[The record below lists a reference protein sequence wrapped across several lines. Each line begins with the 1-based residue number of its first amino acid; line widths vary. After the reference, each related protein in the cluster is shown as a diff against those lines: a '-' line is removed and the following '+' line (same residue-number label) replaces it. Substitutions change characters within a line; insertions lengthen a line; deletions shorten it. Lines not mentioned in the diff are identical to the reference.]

1 MVERSN
7 FESSSRAT
15 RKKQNERKEKKR
27 RYREVGRAFPRYCNC
42 SEFCRRGVPRGPFLF
57 LRSSFQRGL
66 LLLLGSRLFRE
77 TRVDKNVIAL
87 SSPRRFTSINLP
99 VTLSRDRDRC
109 QVTSFPNIHRSD
121 LFTPPRKS
129 PFLASPSPRPALFLL
144 LSASRRLSFSN
155 LSSPPSPSCV
165 FRSRNWRPS
174 GRKDARRGER
184 ERRDDGAMEKASWP
198 ARIHSYAAASLLAF
212 RHCVRSH
219 TRMCAPPPFDSCIL
233 ATSDRRGRR
242 KRAVNGDE
250 PAATGERWGY
260 ARGTSLS
267 TDE

>member
-42 SEFCRRGVPRGPFLF
+42 SEFCRRGAPRDPFLF

-155 LSSPPSPSCV
+155 LSPPPSPSCV
-165 FRSRNWRPS
+165 FRSRNWRSS

-184 ERRDDGAMEKASWP
+184 ERGEMMERWKKP
-198 ARIHSYAAASLLAF
+198 
-212 RHCVRSH
+212 
-219 TRMCAPPPFDSCIL
+219 
-233 ATSDRRGRR
+233 RGRR
-242 KRAVNGDE
+242 GSIATRPLLFSHSDTAFVPTHACVHLHLSIRAFSRRRTAEGDGSG
-250 PAATGERWGY
+250 P
-260 ARGTSLS
+260 
-267 TDE
+267 

>member
-1 MVERSN
+1 MVTWRER
-7 FESSSRAT
+7 T
-15 RKKQNERKEKKR
+15 RTKGEEE
-27 RYREVGRAFPRYCNC
+27 EVGRAFPRYCNC
-42 SEFCRRGVPRGPFLF
+42 SEFCRRGAPLGV
-57 LRSSFQRGL
+57 RSFSSARVSSAVSSSSSSSSSDL
-66 LLLLGSRLFRE
+66 VSRE

-109 QVTSFPNIHRSD
+109 EVTSFPNIHRSD

-129 PFLASPSPRPALFLL
+129 PFLASPSPLFHLL
-144 LSASRRLSFSN
+144 LASRRLSFSN
-155 LSSPPSPSCV
+155 LSPLPCPSCV
-165 FRSRNWRPS
+165 FRSRKKGCAAER
-174 GRKDARRGER
+174 ER
-184 ERRDDGAMEKASWP
+184 ERRDDGAMEKASRP

-233 ATSDRRGRR
+233 ATSGRRGRR

-250 PAATGERWGY
+250 PAATGERRGY
-260 ARGTSLS
+260 ARGTRLS